1 MIWLEL
7 PTTSASV
14 TRWLLVTST
23 AYLIVRE
30 TVRKVRRHRAAADI
44 SATSVSDA
52 LLFGT
57 SVLLLCGAWNAE
69 TMRALGDTSAF
80 LVFAG
85 LVGISGAIR
94 AIFRK

>member
-1 MIWLEL
+1 MGWLEL

-14 TRWLLVTST
+14 TRWLLVSS
-23 AYLIVRE
+23 AGYLIAREVVRLIM
-30 TVRKVRRHRAAADI
+30 RHRAADV

-57 SVLLLCGAWNAE
+57 SILLLCGAWNPE
-69 TMRALGDTSAF
+69 TMRALGDTSSF

-85 LVGISGAIR
+85 LVGVSGAVR